1 MADEMAA
8 VRGMFEDVDFT
19 AMSLD
24 ERTFTSLNST
34 YLAYGIAVG
43 AILVLLVAVGLYLY
57 DYYYG
62 TSRTDPV
69 EGNFEYN
76 QYYTDAD
83 AYQQALYEYQQA
95 QAQYQSRY
103 YFFKEKIST
112 FTMYTYFSLS
122 HQITLQKYIY
132 MRIIYAQQ
140 NAPAKYFM
148 IYLLLF
154 HVV

>member
-103 YFFKEKIST
+103 LLFFKGKIST
-112 FTMYTYFSLS
+112 FTMHTYFSLS
-122 HQITLQKYIY
+122 HQITLQK
-132 MRIIYAQQ
+132 
-140 NAPAKYFM
+140 
-148 IYLLLF
+148 
-154 HVV
+154 

>member
-62 TSRTDPV
+62 TSRTDPI

-103 YFFKEKIST
+103 LLFFKRKN
-112 FTMYTYFSLS
+112 FN
-122 HQITLQKYIY
+122 IY
-132 MRIIYAQQ
+132 HA
-140 NAPAKYFM
+140 
-148 IYLLLF
+148 YLLQPIPSDHSSEINL
-154 HVV
+154 

>member
-1 MADEMAA
+1 MAA

-62 TSRTDPV
+62 TSWTDPV

-103 YFFKEKIST
+103 YFLKKK
-112 FTMYTYFSLS
+112 FT
-122 HQITLQKYIY
+122 
-132 MRIIYAQQ
+132 
-140 NAPAKYFM
+140 
-148 IYLLLF
+148 YLLQPIPSDHSSEINLWDLRSRKCYCEILHDLLSF
-154 HVV
+154 HLVL

>member
-103 YFFKEKIST
+103 YFLKKKFQHLLCILTSAYPIRSPFRNKSMR
-112 FTMYTYFSLS
+112 FTLKKM
-122 HQITLQKYIY
+122 
-132 MRIIYAQQ
+132 
-140 NAPAKYFM
+140 
-148 IYLLLF
+148 LLRNTS
-154 HVV
+154 